1 MAATT
6 QGTVIGRYSGASVAA
21 AFTNP
26 QHLDLIQIIQPN
38 DGSIIY
44 NVDYLGVK
52 HSPASSPTGQALLG
66 KFSGA
71 TIALAFSNPSHLD
84 LLQII
89 QPNDGSIVWY
99 VDYLGV
105 NH

>member
-6 QGTVIGRYSGASVAA
+6 QGAIIGRFAGSSVAT

-26 QHLDLIQIIQPN
+26 QHLDLFQVVAPN
-38 DGSIIY
+38 KGSVVY

-52 HSPASSPTGQALLG
+52 HSPALSATGQALLG

-71 TIALAFSNPSHLD
+71 TLALAFSNPSHLD
-84 LLQII
+84 LLQIY
-89 QPNDGSIVWY
+89 QDNDGSIVYY

>member
-1 MAATT
+1 MAATLA
-6 QGTVIGRYSGASVAA
+6 GTILGRFSGATVAA

-52 HSPASSPTGQALLG
+52 HSPALTPTGQALLG
-66 KFSGA
+66 KYSGA
-71 TIALAFSNPSHLD
+71 TIAAAFSNPSHLD
-84 LLQII
+84 LLQVY
-89 QPNDGSIVWY
+89 QPNDGSIIWY
-99 VDYLGV
+99 LDYLGV

>member
-1 MAATT
+1 MAATH
-6 QGTVIGRYSGASVAA
+6 GTILGQFSGSTVAG

-38 DGSIIY
+38 DGSIIF
-44 NVDYLGVK
+44 NVTYLGVA
-52 HSPASSPTGQALLG
+52 HSPASAATGQALIG
-66 KFSGA
+66 KYSGA

-84 LLQII
+84 LMQVY
-89 QPNDGSIVWY
+89 QPNDGSIIWY
-99 VDYLGV
+99 LDYLGV

>member
-1 MAATT
+1 MAATVP
-6 QGTVIGRYSGASVAA
+6 GAIIGRFSGVSLAK

-26 QHLDLIQIIQPN
+26 QHLDLFQVIVPNDGSCIFNVDYLGAAHAGVTPTGQALIGKYNGATLALAFSNPSRLDLLQVYQPN

-44 NVDYLGVK
+44 
-52 HSPASSPTGQALLG
+52 
-66 KFSGA
+66 
-71 TIALAFSNPSHLD
+71 
-84 LLQII
+84 
-89 QPNDGSIVWY
+89 Y

>member
-6 QGTVIGRYSGASVAA
+6 HGTILGQYSGATVAA
-21 AFTNP
+21 AFSNP

-38 DGSIIY
+38 DGSCIY

-52 HSPASSPTGQALLG
+52 HIPAASPTGQALLG

-71 TIALAFSNPSHLD
+71 TVAAAFTNPGHDD
-84 LLQII
+84 LLQVI
-89 QPNDGSIVWY
+89 QPNDGSIVY
-99 VDYLGV
+99 YLDYLGV

>member
-6 QGTVIGRYSGASVAA
+6 QGAIIGRYVGTSWAT

-26 QHLDLIQIIQPN
+26 IHLDIFQVIQPN
-38 DGSIIY
+38 DGSIIFSI
-44 NVDYLGVK
+44 DYLGTA
-52 HSPASSPTGQALLG
+52 HSSPVSPTGQALIG

-71 TIALAFSNPSHLD
+71 TLAAAFSNPSHLD
-84 LLQII
+84 LLQIYED
-89 QPNDGSIVWY
+89 NSGSIVKY

-105 NH
+105 SH

>member
-6 QGTVIGRYSGASVAA
+6 AGAIVGRFVGTSWAT

-26 QHLDLIQIIQPN
+26 QHLDIIQIIQPN
-38 DGSIIY
+38 DGSIVFNI
-44 NVDYLGVK
+44 DYLGVA
-52 HSPASSPTGQALLG
+52 HAGVSPTGQALIG

-71 TIALAFSNPSHLD
+71 TIAAAFYNPSKLD
-84 LLQII
+84 LIQIYED
-89 QPNDGSIVWY
+89 NSGLIVKY

-105 NH
+105 SH

>member
-6 QGTVIGRYSGASVAA
+6 HGAILGQYSGATVAA

-38 DGSIIY
+38 DGSCVF
-44 NVDYLGVK
+44 NVDYLGVA
-52 HSPASSPTGQALLG
+52 HAGVSPTGQALLG

-71 TIALAFSNPSHLD
+71 TIAAAFKNLGHDD

-89 QPNDGSIVWY
+89 QPNDGSIVY
-99 VDYLGV
+99 YLDYLGV